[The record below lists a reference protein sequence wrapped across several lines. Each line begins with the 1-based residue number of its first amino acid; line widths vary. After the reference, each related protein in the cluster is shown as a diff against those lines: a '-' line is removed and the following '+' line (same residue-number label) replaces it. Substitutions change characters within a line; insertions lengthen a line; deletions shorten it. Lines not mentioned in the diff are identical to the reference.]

1 MVGFLMDHIKTRE
14 RLFASFY
21 GETNRKNKKEQ
32 KQENGQSQTLTNL
45 IVKLVQTAILNAT
58 VMRRN

>member
-45 IVKLVQTAILNAT
+45 IVKLV
-58 VMRRN
+58 